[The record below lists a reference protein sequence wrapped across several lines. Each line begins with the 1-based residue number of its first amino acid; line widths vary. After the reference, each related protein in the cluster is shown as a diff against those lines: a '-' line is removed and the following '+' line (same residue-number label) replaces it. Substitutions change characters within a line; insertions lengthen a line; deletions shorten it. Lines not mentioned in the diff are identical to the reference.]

1 MCDTNLRDISDIN
14 KKTECVHSV
23 FVRIIFFPF
32 SGSPFL
38 RCTRLFFGQMSGASV
53 SSRCGA
59 DGITRF
65 RYVNNNSRASN
76 ATAHYCA

>member
-1 MCDTNLRDISDIN
+1 MRPFGLRAN
-14 KKTECVHSV
+14 YL
-23 FVRIIFFPF
+23 F
-32 SGSPFL
+32 S
-38 RCTRLFFGQMSGASV
+38 LFREALLSGAHLLFGQMSGASV